1 MFLYCY
7 RLCVKDR
14 NILTGTFEIN
24 KIILTVSYLDV
35 INSLIA
41 VLNVEQGLAY
51 SKNNKLNCS
60 EKL

>member
-14 NILTGTFEIN
+14 NILTFEIN

-51 SKNNKLNCS
+51 SKNNILNCS

>member
-1 MFLYCY
+1 M
-7 RLCVKDR
+7 KDR

-51 SKNNKLNCS
+51 SKNVKLNCS

>member
-1 MFLYCY
+1 M
-7 RLCVKDR
+7 KDR

-51 SKNNKLNCS
+51 SKNDKLNCS